1 MDNMEN
7 NALRTELD
15 TIVNAFLLSNLSAYL
30 FMSENLSALKD
41 ESDKI
46 ERIES
51 LLRYLKDN
59 NHESVLKNFYEQQLQ
74 AIPIET
80 NEFKLQKMNPL
91 ETLEYLQILRE
102 EAFQS
107 RLQELIILE
116 KDVLTLYSTTYSNS
130 TRNKDVVTVS
140 IEMRGFD
147 YRGNF
152 SNIERFHKS
161 LQRSGYIQVDYQ
173 EFKKYFQ
180 PTFIPNNN
188 KVYWLTN
195 VNHLYYLIQRIRA
208 FEKNVFAFDRSKYRN
223 IIPLMFE
230 YIPKN
235 KKDKETLLAK
245 TLSQNNKIDF
255 STDLLD
261 KAIAHLSKVGN

>member
-15 TIVNAFLLSNLSAYL
+15 TIVNAFLLSKLSAHL
-30 FMSENLSALKD
+30 FMSENLSALTDK
-41 ESDKI
+41 SDKI

-59 NHESVLKNFYEQQLQ
+59 NHESVLKHFYEQQLQ

-80 NEFKLQKMNPL
+80 NEFKLQKMKPL
-91 ETLEYLQILRE
+91 EKLEYLEILRE

-107 RLQELIILE
+107 RFQELIILE
-116 KDVLTLYSTTYSNS
+116 KEVLPLYHTTYSNS
-130 TRNKDVVTVS
+130 NRSDDITVS
-140 IEMRGFD
+140 NEQKGFD
-147 YRGNF
+147 YRGSF

-173 EFKKYFQ
+173 EFKKFFQ
-180 PTFIPNNN
+180 STFIPNNN
-188 KVYWLTN
+188 KVHWLTN
-195 VNHLYYLIQRIRA
+195 INHLNYLIQKIRA
-208 FEKNVFAFDRSKYRN
+208 FEKNVFSFDRSKYRT

-230 YIPKN
+230 YTPKL
-235 KKDKETLLAK
+235 KKEKETLSEK
-245 TLSQNNKIDF
+245 ILSQNNKIDF

-261 KAIAHLSKVGN
+261 KAIAHLSKVGD